1 VCEDSASLAKK
12 TAAATLGMQEQS
24 LEKSLSA
31 ETAIHRR
38 VNDARAGRDST
49 VLGRCASG
57 WAVFGQQQFIE
68 GYLLLLPDPVVPDLN
83 ALTAE
88 RRSQFLLDMS
98 QLGDALMRTT
108 AALRINYAI
117 FGNLEP
123 ALHAHIV
130 PRYRNEP
137 ESLRTQHPWAYD
149 WNKAP
154 AFDAAAAAPLMKA
167 LRVELAHL
175 GTLRTP

>member
-1 VCEDSASLAKK
+1 
-12 TAAATLGMQEQS
+12 MEQQS
-24 LEKSLSA
+24 EETSVPV
-31 ETAIHRR
+31 ETAIPPRAGG
-38 VNDARAGRDST
+38 ARAGRDPS

-57 WAVFGQQQFIE
+57 WAVFGHQQFVE

-83 ALTAE
+83 ALTPE

-98 QLGDALMRTT
+98 HLGDALVRTT
-108 AALRINYAI
+108 APLRVNYAI

-137 ESLRTQHPWAYD
+137 EPLRTQHPWAHD
-149 WNKAP
+149 WSKAP
-154 AFDAAAAAPLMKA
+154 AFDAIGSGPLMRA
-167 LRVELAHL
+167 LRTELSHL